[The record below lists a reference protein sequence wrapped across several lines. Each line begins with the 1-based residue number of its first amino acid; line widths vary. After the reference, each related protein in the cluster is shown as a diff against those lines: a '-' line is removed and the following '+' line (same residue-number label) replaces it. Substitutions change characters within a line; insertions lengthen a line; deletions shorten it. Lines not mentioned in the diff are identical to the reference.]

1 MEMESG
7 RGALVMRIQKI
18 MDSLRVPG
26 WGKCQIPKP
35 GGWGW
40 IIEINEISSEPL
52 KTQFQIYFSI
62 I

>member
-7 RGALVMRIQKI
+7 RGALVMRIPK

-35 GGWGW
+35 GSWGSF
-40 IIEINEISSEPL
+40 IEINHLI
-52 KTQFQIYFSI
+52 
-62 I
+62 